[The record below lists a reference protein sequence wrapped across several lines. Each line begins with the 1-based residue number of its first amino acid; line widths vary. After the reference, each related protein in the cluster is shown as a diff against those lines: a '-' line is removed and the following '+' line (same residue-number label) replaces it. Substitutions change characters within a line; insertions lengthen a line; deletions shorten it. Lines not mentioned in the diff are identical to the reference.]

1 MNMSYNPQTKETI
14 INYSNQNISSLE
26 MKYILIDDEIEDEIN
41 ITGLENIVTL
51 KKYKSIF
58 TKVGD
63 SSYRMS
69 VKPESLN
76 DQVSSNIQEVSED
89 PIIREVKPNKVEF
102 VKPLRIITEMQ
113 DSANSITNNLYQMN
127 DRVLKNLNS

>member
-1 MNMSYNPQTKETI
+1 
-14 INYSNQNISSLE
+14 
-26 MKYILIDDEIEDEIN
+26 
-41 ITGLENIVTL
+41 
-51 KKYKSIF
+51 
-58 TKVGD
+58 
-63 SSYRMS
+63 MS

-76 DQVSSNIQEVSED
+76 NQSSSNLQEVSEA
-89 PIIREVKPNKVEF
+89 PIIREVKKVEF